1 MIPAPVGERLAI
13 ATAEY
18 NNCTYC
24 LSAHTYIGARVAKV
38 GAGRLERARHAEPP
52 PPRRRTVGP
61 VPRDCPRPRLHR

>member
-24 LSAHTYIGARVAKV
+24 LSAHAYIGARRR
-38 GAGRLERARHAEPP
+38 GIGTCPP
-52 PPRRRTVGP
+52 RGVRRPPRRRTVGP
-61 VPRDCPRPRLHR
+61 VPRDCPRPRPHR

>member
-1 MIPAPVGERLAI
+1 MAI

-24 LSAHTYIGARVAKV
+24 LSAHTYIGARRQ
-38 GAGRLERARHAEPP
+38 GRRRGTGTCPP
-52 PPRRRTVGP
+52 CGVRRPPRRRTVGP